1 MVSYG
6 VIGWHVASWG
16 VPRESERERGARD
29 GGVSRARA
37 TVSLPREHDEIRTRA
52 TPPPHASS
60 AHRDEICVRAPRRIP
75 QDQSTLWRHR
85 VSYGVIEREGQYGA
99 IGCRVE
105 FHMTCQPEAAAAHRV
120 SSQRRCATESHDAP

>member
-37 TVSLPREHDEIRTRA
+37 TVSLPREHDEK
-52 TPPPHASS
+52 S
-60 AHRDEICVRAPRRIP
+60 VRAPRHLLTRRRRTATR
-75 QDQSTLWRHR
+75 SAYARRVAFHR
-85 VSYGVIEREGQYGA
+85 TNPPYGVI
-99 IGCRVE
+99 GC
-105 FHMTCQPEAAAAHRV
+105 HMV
-120 SSQRRCATESHDAP
+120 S